1 MNAKVY
7 ETRIT
12 ADNYRQVYMPFH
24 PHAVEGWIFEHRLI
38 MELKLGLRLPPS
50 VRVHHRDCHPANNEE
65 SNLLLCVSDDLHVAL
80 HTAMK
85 QGKHDAVEAA
95 EQSCREFERQLVT
108 AAEANAREVFETA
121 VQRRVAVPTATE
133 SADFLKGL
141 PKETQ
146 LALVPMMKRLS
157 PVNPRLHPSI
167 GRRGAGWTQE
177 EKIIAT
183 MLHKHGANLETI
195 ARIVRRPT
203 EDVRAGLG
211 HLSWRGR

>member
-7 ETRIT
+7 ERRIT

-50 VRVHHRDCHPANNEE
+50 VRVHHRDCNPANNEE
-65 SNLLLCVSDDLHVAL
+65 GNLLLCVSEDLHVAL

-85 QGKHDAVEAA
+85 QRKRHAVEAA

-108 AAEANAREVFETA
+108 AAEANARETFETA
-121 VQRRVAVPTATE
+121 VQRRVAVPTATDGE
-133 SADFLKGL
+133 EFLKGL

-146 LALVPMMKRLS
+146 LELVSMLKRLT
-157 PVNPRLHPSI
+157 PANPRLNGSI
-167 GRRGAGWTQE
+167 GRLGARWTQE
-177 EKIIAT
+177 EKCIAT
-183 MLHKHGANLETI
+183 MLHTHGADLDTV
-195 ARIVRRPT
+195 ARIVRRPPG
-203 EDVRAGLG
+203 DVRAGLG
-211 HLSWRGR
+211 HLSWRAR